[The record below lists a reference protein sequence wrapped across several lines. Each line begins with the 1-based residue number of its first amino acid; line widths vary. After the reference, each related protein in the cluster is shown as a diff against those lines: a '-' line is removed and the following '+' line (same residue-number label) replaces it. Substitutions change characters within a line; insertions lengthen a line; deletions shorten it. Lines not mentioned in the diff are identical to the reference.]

1 MITTHRGTRKKD
13 ALNRA
18 SIEGHQ
24 LFLRDAEDSFAG
36 PSLSALPPLHLSSS
50 REVGTSVGYAKHAKH
65 ITNE

>member
-36 PSLSALPPLHLSSS
+36 PSLSALPPSHL
-50 REVGTSVGYAKHAKH
+50 SVGYAKHAKH

>member
-36 PSLSALPPLHLSSS
+36 PSLLALPPSHL
-50 REVGTSVGYAKHAKH
+50 SVGYAKHAKH